1 MPLRN
6 NRIDFTSPLIEH
18 PGNIIQC
25 VNPFDRSPFISCQD
39 NNCTASFHAPSPWTN
54 ALLVA
59 LCPHLSDCPNLTSTL
74 DADNATLQ
82 PIPEGSH
89 YSAFQMPTSNGT
101 TSPHSLKI
109 VIPKS
114 VHLHYFNWTST
125 VHSPVDIQIPS
136 SDPAFK
142 PGIEGGS
149 LQVTFSF
156 VGDRVEL
163 YGGIGD
169 NGGSYDVELDGKPC
183 GGQPCNR
190 TTKSHTSLPDQLIFY
205 TDSLPLESHNVTVSG
220 TFNLTYAIVDGT
232 LNNLTSAPPPSASS
246 SLSVISSTN
255 SAHWHPPSHN
265 SISDDQSPKH
275 SGLSQAQLIGIMA
288 AVAFLVTLM
297 VLALGHIFW
306 RRYRR
311 RVNLKARSFDG
322 FPTRPSTPPPVQTV
336 PEIPSISFPENP
348 PTRFYEPDW
357 TNSVYSQTTTVAL
370 DQGYS
375 NYLKGTREAK
385 AHSSADSLGSGSEGV
400 LSRRESADGDSE
412 YVVNHPIDMGVYAV

>member
-1 MPLRN
+1 
-6 NRIDFTSPLIEH
+6 PLIEH
-18 PGNIIQC
+18 PGNIIQINAGSP
-25 VNPFDRSPFISCQD
+25 VERFDRSPFISCQD

-59 LCPHLSDCPNLTSTL
+59 LCPHLSDCPNLTTTL

-82 PIPEGSH
+82 PIPEG
-89 YSAFQMPTSNGT
+89 MPTSNGT

-109 VIPKS
+109 VIPES

-125 VHSPVDIQIPS
+125 VNSPVDIQIPS

-149 LQVTFSF
+149 LQ
-156 VGDRVEL
+156 GDRVEF
-163 YGGIGD
+163 YC
-169 NGGSYDVELDGKPC
+169 VKLDGGPC
-183 GGQPCNR
+183 GGQPWKL
-190 TTKSHTSLPDQLIFY
+190 TTNSHISLPNQLIFY
-205 TDSLPLESHNVTVSG
+205 TDSPPLESHNVTVSG
-220 TFNLTYAIVDGT
+220 TFNLTHAIVDGT

-246 SLSVISSTN
+246 SLSVSSSTN

-265 SISDDQSPKH
+265 SISHDQSPKH
-275 SGLSQAQLIGIMA
+275 SGAGLSQAQLIGIMA
-288 AVAFLVTLM
+288 AVAFLVTLV
-297 VLALGHIFW
+297 VLALGYIFW
-306 RRYRR
+306 R
-311 RVNLKARSFDG
+311 RSFDG

-336 PEIPSISFPENP
+336 PEIPSILLIP
-348 PTRFYEPDW
+348 PHVFMSRTG
-357 TNSVYSQTTTVAL
+357 TKSVYSQTTTE
-370 DQGYS
+370 
-375 NYLKGTREAK
+375 TREAK